1 MKMLITGANGFLGQN
16 LTLFFAEKEH
26 DIIACNRGSCRIPER
41 LPFQYYSADLTDEIV
56 VLNMI
61 ADVQPD
67 IVIHA
72 AANSKPNECATNKD
86 ACLLQNVEVTKYLL
100 NALRANHSFE
110 SLFIYIST
118 DFVFGENGPHSEND
132 LTDPLNFY
140 GESKLLSEQL
150 VEQSGL
156 PYAIVRPVFIY
167 GPVWEGIRPTFL
179 HWVKDNLEAE
189 RQIKVVSDQI
199 RTPTFVLDICKGI
212 EAIINNR
219 KQGIFHLAGK
229 DLLSPYQMATAVGS
243 FLGLNAA
250 LIENVTSESF
260 IENVQRAKRSGLK
273 INKAQS
279 LLGYEP
285 VSFEEG
291 IALTFN
297 NH

>member
-41 LPFQYYSADLTDEIV
+41 LPFQYYSADLIDEIV

-72 AANSKPNECATNKD
+72 AANSKPDECAANKD

-100 NALRANHSFE
+100 NALRANHYFE

-179 HWVKDNLEAE
+179 HWIKDNLEAE

-219 KQGIFHLAGK
+219 QQGIFHLAGK

>member
-41 LPFQYYSADLTDEIV
+41 LPFQYYSADLIDEIV

-72 AANSKPNECATNKD
+72 AANSKPDECAANKD
-86 ACLLQNVEVTKYLL
+86 ACLLQNVEATKYLL
-100 NALRANHSFE
+100 MALHANHSFK

-140 GESKLLSEQL
+140 GESKLMSEQL

-156 PYAIVRPVFIY
+156 PYAIIRPVFIY

-179 HWVKDNLEAE
+179 HRIKDNLEAE

-199 RTPTFVLDICKGI
+199 RAPTFVLDICKGI

-219 KQGIFHLAGK
+219 QQGIFHLAGK